1 MPSARILCTTMTV
14 DNSSTLDFTQKSS
27 SVDLRKGIR
36 HLDSLPAMPVIAQKL
51 MTLDLESEQGEQQMM
66 LLISQDPLISA
77 KIIGLSNSPLL
88 GTSRKSSSVKE
99 AAMLLGLNRVKS
111 VATGI
116 AVMSL
121 ISKSIGRFD
130 PQELWLH
137 NLSVAFAMLP
147 VVRAMPFR
155 ARPQDDLIFL
165 AGMLHDIG
173 YLALAHLDAQRSDDL
188 YMRIAIEPE
197 RPAIEIER
205 ELLEAT
211 HDELGAELAKYWN
224 LPEELVA
231 AIRYHHTPDAP
242 EAASDGPLARI
253 INVTEKLIPS
263 MGLQEFVGSQVT
275 DEEWAALGINPDQ
288 AEEISEQAAEQA
300 EQAIQFVSSL

>member
-1 MPSARILCTTMTV
+1 MTD
-14 DNSSTLDFTQKSS
+14 DNSPTLDFTQEMSS
-27 SVDLRKGIR
+27 SVDLRQGIR
-36 HLDSLPAMPVIAQKL
+36 HLDTLPAMPVIAQKL
-51 MTLDLESEQGEQQMM
+51 MSLDLDSDEGEQQMM

-88 GTSRKSSSVKE
+88 GASRKASSVKD

-121 ISKSIGRFD
+121 VSKTIGRFD

-147 VVRAMPFR
+147 VVRAMPFKS
-155 ARPQDDLIFL
+155 RPQDDLIFL

-173 YLALAHLDAQRSDDL
+173 YLALAHLDVQRSDDL
-188 YMRIAIEPE
+188 HTRIAIEPD
-197 RPAIEIER
+197 RPSIEIER

-231 AIRYHHTPDAP
+231 VIRYHHTPDAP
-242 EAASDGPLARI
+242 EAAAGLPLARI

-263 MGLQEFVGSQVT
+263 VGLREFVGDHVS
-275 DEEWAALGINPDQ
+275 DEEWAALGIDPERADEV
-288 AEEISEQAAEQA
+288 AAQAAEQA

>member
-1 MPSARILCTTMTV
+1 MTD
-14 DNSSTLDFTQKSS
+14 DNSPTLDFTNEMSS
-27 SVDLRKGIR
+27 SVDLRQGIR

-51 MTLDLESEQGEQQMM
+51 MSLNLDSDEGEQQMM

-77 KIIGLSNSPLL
+77 KMIGLSNSPLL
-88 GTSRKSSSVKE
+88 GASRKASSVKE

-121 ISKSIGRFD
+121 VSKSIGRFD

-147 VVRAMPFR
+147 VVRAMPFKS
-155 ARPQDDLIFL
+155 RPQDDLIFL

-173 YLALAHLDAQRSDDL
+173 YLVLAHLDVIRSDDL
-188 YMRIAIEPE
+188 HMRIAIEPD
-197 RPAIEIER
+197 RPSIEIER

-231 AIRYHHTPDAP
+231 VIRYHHTPDAP
-242 EAASDGPLARI
+242 EAVAGLPLARI
-253 INVTEKLIPS
+253 IHVTEKLIPP
-263 MGLQEFVGSQVT
+263 MGLREFVGNQVT
-275 DEEWAALGINPDQ
+275 DEEWAALGIDPDQ
-288 AEEISEQAAEQA
+288 AEEIAEQAAEQA

>member
-1 MPSARILCTTMTV
+1 
-14 DNSSTLDFTQKSS
+14 
-27 SVDLRKGIR
+27 
-36 HLDSLPAMPVIAQKL
+36 MPVIAQKL
-51 MTLDLESEQGEQQMM
+51 MSLNLDSDEGEQQMM

-88 GTSRKSSSVKE
+88 GASRKASSVKD

-121 ISKSIGRFD
+121 VSKSIGRFD

-147 VVRAMPFR
+147 VVRAMPYKS
-155 ARPQDDLIFL
+155 RPQDDLIFL

-173 YLALAHLDAQRSDDL
+173 YLALAHLDVQRSDDL
-188 YMRIAIEPE
+188 HTRIAIEPD
-197 RPAIEIER
+197 RPSIEIER
-205 ELLEAT
+205 GLLEAT

-231 AIRYHHTPDAP
+231 VIRYHHNPDAP
-242 EAASDGPLARI
+242 DAAAGLPLGSI
-253 INVTEKLIPS
+253 IHVTEKLIPP
-263 MGLQEFVGSQVT
+263 MGLREFVGDHVSE
-275 DEEWAALGINPDQ
+275 EEWAALGIAPDQ
-288 AEEISEQAAEQA
+288 ADEIAAQAAEQA

>member
-1 MPSARILCTTMTV
+1 MN
-14 DNSSTLDFTQKSS
+14 DDSSPTLDFTQELNS
-27 SVDLRKGIR
+27 SVDLRQGIR

-51 MTLDLESEQGEQQMM
+51 MALNLDSDEGEQQMM

-88 GTSRKSSSVKE
+88 GASRKANSVKD
-99 AAMLLGLNRVKS
+99 AALLLGLNRVKS

-121 ISKSIGRFD
+121 VSRSIGRFD

-147 VVRAMPFR
+147 VVRAMPFKS
-155 ARPQDDLIFL
+155 RPQDDLIFL

-173 YLALAHLDAQRSDDL
+173 YLALAHLDVQRSDDL
-188 YMRIAIEPE
+188 HMRIAIEPD
-197 RPAIEIER
+197 RPSIEIER

-224 LPEELVA
+224 LPDELVA
-231 AIRYHHTPDAP
+231 VIRYHHTPDAP
-242 EAASDGPLARI
+242 DAAAGLPLARI
-253 INVTEKLIPS
+253 INVTEMLIPA
-263 MGLQEFVGSQVT
+263 MGLREFVGNQVS
-275 DEEWAALGINPDQ
+275 DEEWAALGIDPDQ
-288 AEEISEQAAEQA
+288 GEEIAVQAAEQA

>member
-1 MPSARILCTTMTV
+1 MTD
-14 DNSSTLDFTQKSS
+14 DNSPTLDFTQEMSR
-27 SVDLRKGIR
+27 SVDLRQGIR

-51 MTLDLESEQGEQQMM
+51 MSLNLDSDEGEQQMM

-88 GTSRKSSSVKE
+88 GASRKATSVKD

-121 ISKSIGRFD
+121 VSKSIGRFD

-147 VVRAMPFR
+147 VVRAMPYKS
-155 ARPQDDLIFL
+155 RPQDDLIFL

-173 YLALAHLDAQRSDDL
+173 YLALAHLDEKRSDDL
-188 YMRIAIEPE
+188 HMRIAIEPD
-197 RPAIEIER
+197 RPSIEIEG

-231 AIRYHHTPDAP
+231 VIRYHHKPDAP
-242 EAASDGPLARI
+242 EGAAGLPLARI
-253 INVTEKLIPS
+253 INITEKLIPP
-263 MGLQEFVGSQVT
+263 MGLREFVGNQVT
-275 DEEWAALGINPDQ
+275 DEEWAALGIDPDQ
-288 AEEISEQAAEQA
+288 ADEIAAQAAEQS

>member
-1 MPSARILCTTMTV
+1 
-14 DNSSTLDFTQKSS
+14 
-27 SVDLRKGIR
+27 
-36 HLDSLPAMPVIAQKL
+36 MPVIAQKL
-51 MTLDLESEQGEQQMM
+51 MSLNLDSDEGEQQMM

-88 GTSRKSSSVKE
+88 GASRKASSVKD

-121 ISKSIGRFD
+121 VSQSIGRLD

-147 VVRAMPFR
+147 VVRAMPFKS
-155 ARPQDDLIFL
+155 RPQDDLIFL
-165 AGMLHDIG
+165 SGMLHDIG
-173 YLALAHLDAQRSDDL
+173 YLALAHLDAKRSDDL
-188 YMRIAIEPE
+188 HMRIAIEPD
-197 RPAIEIER
+197 RPSIEIER

-231 AIRYHHTPDAP
+231 VIRYHHTPDAP
-242 EAASDGPLARI
+242 EAGAGLQLARI

-263 MGLQEFVGSQVT
+263 VGLREFVGNHVSE
-275 DEEWAALGINPDQ
+275 EEWAALGIEPDR
-288 AEEISEQAAEQA
+288 ADEIAAKAAEQA